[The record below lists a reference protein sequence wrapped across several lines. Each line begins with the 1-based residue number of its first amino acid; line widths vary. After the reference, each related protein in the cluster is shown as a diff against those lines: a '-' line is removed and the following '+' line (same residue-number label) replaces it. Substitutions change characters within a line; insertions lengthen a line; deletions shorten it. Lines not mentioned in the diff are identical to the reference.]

1 MEITEPVI
9 LEIPQ
14 GKRRVRVELT
24 SRADARDL
32 IAAIATAMLR
42 LPDDGEGHADSHG
55 ERGAM
60 TGEQLDDA
68 LEVLSRQEL
77 ELALHGAHG
86 YCAAGVEQA
95 VKYERRPMARC
106 QVKPEPDPAAIPT
119 ADGEHVTCP
128 SCGFRDGRHNPAGCR
143 RQKQL
148 ANLAKQVARLS
159 HPDASA
165 DRKGYAPDERGVQA
179 EPEWDSDPKCDSLH
193 PSLRVACEAHK
204 PGLHIAPGFN
214 EGDSDI
220 TWLRTAPLASV
231 TPLRAD
237 EREPARIAC
246 PWVHPSKE
254 TPCIGGEHHGPPC
267 RDLDGDEWVPG
278 LAVSS

>member
-14 GKRRVRVELT
+14 GRKKVRVELT
-24 SRADARDL
+24 SRADGRDL
-32 IAAIATAMLR
+32 IAAIAAAMLR

-55 ERGAM
+55 EPGGM
-60 TGEQLDDA
+60 SGDELDTA
-68 LEVLSRQEL
+68 IGYLRREEL
-77 ELALHGAHG
+77 QKALHYAHG

-95 VKYERRPMARC
+95 VTYERRHAPHDDGTSYC
-106 QVKPEPDPAAIPT
+106 TSLPEHDH
-119 ADGEHVTCP
+119 ADGQGGVLFP
-128 SCGFRDGRHNPAGCR
+128 ADDGEDGPVDDEAELRRAEKLREDWKPVLAGLGER
-143 RQKQL
+143 
-148 ANLAKQVARLS
+148 VAVLS
-159 HPDASA
+159 ETP
-165 DRKGYAPDERGVQA
+165 
-179 EPEWDSDPKCDSLH
+179 EPEWDGDPKCDSLH

-220 TWLRTAPLASV
+220 TWPRTAPLASV

-254 TPCIGGEHHGPPC
+254 TPCIGAEHHGPPC